1 MHTLQFG
8 NRSLHL
14 GCRVLLPWLLLAPS
28 ADAQEIIELP
38 AEDRWLVPNFEE
50 IYRVGSL
57 SGADW
62 EQFGYVRKV
71 GFDGAGLLHI
81 LDMQAAHILVV
92 DRSGGL
98 LRTMGGPGEGPGEFK
113 DALSFAVMPDGRVV
127 VADWGDLAYEI
138 LGVNG
143 DYERRVRMGAGDEI
157 NRLWDFMPDPAG
169 DALFSAVGG
178 QFLVFRGGPS
188 GAQAPTARPIE
199 RLDLT
204 GDVVTRDT
212 VAEGWLP
219 PGGELHTGWREPKVF
234 GPWMSAGMLPDGS
247 VAFTDSS
254 AYAVKI
260 ARPGTGVWRILVRPR
275 QPVPVTGRMI
285 EAERDRRRKEYE
297 AVDDPIFL
305 RSAREAL
312 ANLKFHD
319 EVSLLRELRTGWN
332 GEIWVQRRGEEPHDN
347 NGPIDVLTMDG
358 RYIGTYAAGAVA
370 MPDAFGPDGLVAFIE
385 RDELGVHSVVVKRVV
400 DR

>member
-1 MHTLQFG
+1 MTWA
-8 NRSLHL
+8 SLCAARIATVAWL
-14 GCRVLLPWLLLAPS
+14 VLAAGGS
-28 ADAQEIIELP
+28 AQEIIALP
-38 AEDRWLVPNFEE
+38 AEDRWLDVEFEE
-50 IYRVGSL
+50 LYRVGSL
-57 SGADW
+57 SGEEW

-71 GFDGAGLLHI
+71 GFDRVGQLHV

-92 DRSGGL
+92 DRSGRL
-98 LRTMGGPGEGPGEFK
+98 IRTMGGPGEGPGEFK
-113 DALSFAVMPDGRVV
+113 DAMSFALMPDGRVV

-138 LGVNG
+138 LDVNG
-143 DYERRVRMGAGDEI
+143 DYERKVRMGAGDEV

-178 QFLVFRGGPS
+178 QFLVFRGS
-188 GAQAPTARPIE
+188 GSAQAPTTRPIE

-212 VAEGWLP
+212 VADGWLP
-219 PGGELHTGWREPKVF
+219 PGGVLYTGWREPKAF

-247 VAFTDSS
+247 VAFSDSS

-260 ARPGTGVWRILVRPR
+260 ARPGAGVWRILMRPL

-285 EAERDRRRKEYE
+285 EAEKDRRRKEYE

-305 RSAREAL
+305 RSARESL

-319 EVSLLRELRTGWN
+319 EVSIIRELKTGWN
-332 GEIWVQRRGEEPHDN
+332 GEIWAQRRGEEPHDN
-347 NGPIDVLTMDG
+347 RGPIDVLAMDG
-358 RYIGTYAAGAVA
+358 RYIGTYPAGAIA

-385 RDELGVHSVVVKRVV
+385 EDELGVRTVVVKRVV
-400 DR
+400 GR